1 MKHLTI
7 RAGALA
13 IAGLGLVSLG
23 WSQDYGVGQQPAQQ
37 TPPQPGTPAEAAAQP
52 KVSKAEVDAYNKLI
66 ASMKAGDPRQKI
78 TQGEAFVSTYP
89 NSMYAGVIYS
99 QLTSAYLSVNDTDKM
114 MAAGEK
120 ALASDPNNVDVLPLM
135 AWALPRK
142 VSSSTPNAAQELEK
156 AVNYGRRAINLLNTM
171 TKPAEID
178 DATFTK
184 IKNEKLA
191 QCHSGI
197 GTAFFKTGKY
207 DDSVNELNQA
217 VKLDPTPDPVDYYV
231 LGVANSQ
238 TSHFTDAV
246 AAFDKCAATPGQLQA
261 NCRNLSAETK
271 KKAANSLEAH

>member
-13 IAGLGLVSLG
+13 VAGLGLLSLG
-23 WSQDYGVGQQPAQQ
+23 WSQDYGVGQQPAPQ
-37 TPPQPGTPAEAAAQP
+37 TPAQPGTPAEAAPQP
-52 KVSKAEVDAYNKLI
+52 KVSKAEVDAYNKLV
-66 ASMKAGDPRQKI
+66 ASLKTADPRQKI
-78 TQGEAFVSTYP
+78 AQGEAFIGTYP
-89 NSMYAGVIYS
+89 NSMYAGAVYS
-99 QLTSAYLSVNDTDKM
+99 QLTSAYLSVSDTDKM
-114 MAAGEK
+114 VAAGDK

-135 AWALPRK
+135 AWAIPRK
-142 VSSSTPNAAQELEK
+142 VGSSTPNAGQELEK
-156 AVNYGRRAINLLNTM
+156 AVNYARRAINLLNTM
-171 TKPAEID
+171 TKPGDLD

-191 QCHSGI
+191 QCHSGL
-197 GTAFFKTGKY
+197 GTAYFKTGKY

-217 VKLDPTPDPVDYYV
+217 VKLDSTPDPVDYYV

-246 AAFDKCAATPGQLQA
+246 AAFDKCAASPGQLQA
-261 NCRNLSAETK
+261 NCRNLAAETK